1 MEFFE
6 GKTLCDLIN
15 DEDRPSTTSMH
26 QIIFDLSHAL
36 GRLNST
42 GIIHNDLKADNVM
55 VIRRDD
61 EYEVK
66 IIDLAHADYEG
77 GQIYRYLP
85 ADRIL
90 KYPQLDPALA
100 DGGPCSVLT
109 DFYSLGVLILEVYQ
123 SSHYQC
129 AIYQKFGELLK
140 AYKGKEIDPEEL
152 AGKDCEN
159 CKI

>member
-15 DEDRPSTTSMH
+15 HEDRPSTTSMH
-26 QIIFDLSHAL
+26 QIIFDLTHAL

-55 VIRRDD
+55 VIRGNG

-66 IIDLAHADYEG
+66 IIDLGHADFEG
-77 GQIYRYLP
+77 GRIYRYLP

-100 DGGPCSVLT
+100 DGGPCSMLT
-109 DFYSLGVLILEVYQ
+109 DFYSLGVLILQVYQ
-123 SSHYQC
+123 AFHYQC
-129 AIYQKFGELLK
+129 AIYQKFGKLLK
-140 AYKGKEIDPEEL
+140 AHKGKEIDPEEL

-159 CKI
+159 CRI